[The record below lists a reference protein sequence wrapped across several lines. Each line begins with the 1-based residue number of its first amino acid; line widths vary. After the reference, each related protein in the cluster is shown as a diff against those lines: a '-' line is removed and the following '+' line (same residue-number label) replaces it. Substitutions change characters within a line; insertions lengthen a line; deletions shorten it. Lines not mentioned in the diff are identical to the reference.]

1 MAFPEQDKDAGRV
14 ESRPA
19 ERGMALVTRVM
30 EAALSCQEREELLR
44 TCCREM
50 ALAYDLPY
58 ATASLLHGDDPQS
71 PVAISAFSHPL
82 AGEKTRPPAPLFSI
96 DPDLTPLAAA
106 DAQGDPRL
114 AHLRDRLL
122 EHHIVSLLIV
132 PISMQGRVAGAIELL
147 ATERRDFGDQ
157 DLALAQ
163 SVAGAI
169 GRSVERAREL
179 GDLQRY
185 ADSLVEAT
193 ARRTFDLRT
202 ERDRTR
208 SILQALGDAVVVTD
222 VDGTVRYVNPA
233 AVELTGYS
241 ADEMWGEN
249 WSRWLPDRPSA
260 GFLQPVEHV
269 VQTGDV
275 WRGEVVLR
283 RKDGT
288 LQHVEM
294 ALAPLSDLY
303 APGQPIG
310 LVSVQRDITHLKEA
324 EELKD
329 QFVSNVSHELRTP
342 LSVITLLAGNL
353 DTLYDQMDDAGR
365 QGLIR
370 RIRQRA
376 RVLSALIGDLLDVSR
391 MDSGKVSTEH
401 QAVDLAQLAREEAEK
416 QLPLAQSKNQT
427 LRVMAGGPLRVMG
440 NEDQLRQIIRN
451 LLDNAIKYTQ
461 EKGRITC
468 ECCRHESGADSD
480 KARPGRDD
488 LGSGPWAA
496 LRVRD
501 TGIGISREHLP
512 HIFERFFRVS
522 AEGSIP
528 GTGLGLSIAQELVEL
543 HGGHLA
549 VASSLNEGSEFTAF
563 LSLVEEE

>member
-1 MAFPEQDKDAGRV
+1 MSLPEQDKEACRV

-19 ERGMALVTRVM
+19 ERGLALVTRVM
-30 EAALSCQEREELLR
+30 EAALSCRDPQELLR

-58 ATASLLHGDDPQS
+58 ATASLLQGDDPQS
-71 PVAISAFSHPL
+71 PITVSAFSHPM
-82 AGEKTRPPAPLFSI
+82 AGEQTRPPSPLFPI

-106 DAQGDPRL
+106 DAPGDPRL

-122 EHHIVSLLIV
+122 EHHIASLLIV
-132 PISMQGRVAGAIELL
+132 PISVQGRVAGAIELL
-147 ATERRDFGDQ
+147 ATERRDFGEQ

-169 GRSVERAREL
+169 GRSVEREREL

-222 VDGTVRYVNPA
+222 VDGAIRYVNPA

-241 ADEMWGEN
+241 ADEMWGKGWN
-249 WSRWLPDRPSA
+249 LWLSDRRPA
-260 GFLQPVEHV
+260 GFLRQVERV

-283 RKDGT
+283 RKDGA

-294 ALAPLSDLY
+294 TLAPLSDLY

-365 QGLIR
+365 QALIR
-370 RIRQRA
+370 KIRQRA
-376 RVLSALIGDLLDVSR
+376 RVLSALIGDLLDISR
-391 MDSGKVSTEH
+391 IDSGKVSTEH
-401 QAVDLAQLAREEAEK
+401 QSVDLAQLAREEAEK
-416 QLPLAQSKNQT
+416 QLPLAQSKSQT
-427 LRVMAGGPLRVMG
+427 LRVMESEPLLVMG

-451 LLDNAIKYTQ
+451 LLNNAIKYTQ
-461 EKGRITC
+461 DKGRITC
-468 ECCRHESGADSD
+468 ECRRHERGTDADSTWS
-480 KARPGRDD
+480 GLDD
-488 LGSGPWAA
+488 LGPWVA

-501 TGIGISREHLP
+501 TGIGISREDLP
-512 HIFERFFRVS
+512 HVFERFFRVS
-522 AEGSIP
+522 AEGSVP
-528 GTGLGLSIAQELVEL
+528 GAGLGLSIAQELVEL

>member
-1 MAFPEQDKDAGRV
+1 MSLPEKDKKACRV

-19 ERGMALVTRVM
+19 ERDLALVTRVM
-30 EAALSCQEREELLR
+30 EAALSCREPQELLR

-58 ATASLLHGDDPQS
+58 ATASLLRGDDPQS
-71 PVAISAFSHPL
+71 PITVSAFSHPV
-82 AGEKTRPPAPLFSI
+82 AGGQTRPPSPLFPI

-106 DAQGDPRL
+106 DAAGDPRL

-132 PISMQGRVAGAIELL
+132 PISVQGRVAGAIELL
-147 ATERRDFGDQ
+147 ATERRDFRDQ

-169 GRSVERAREL
+169 GRSVEREREL

-222 VDGTVRYVNPA
+222 VDGAIRYVNPA

-241 ADEMWGEN
+241 ADEMWGEDWN
-249 WSRWLPDRPSA
+249 LWLSDRRPA
-260 GFLQPVEHV
+260 GFLRQVERV

-275 WRGEVVLR
+275 WRVEVVLR
-283 RKDGT
+283 RKDGA

-294 ALAPLSDLY
+294 TLAPLSDLY

-353 DTLYDQMDDAGR
+353 DTVYDQMDDAGR
-365 QGLIR
+365 QALIR
-370 RIRQRA
+370 KIRQRA
-376 RVLSALIGDLLDVSR
+376 RVLSALIGDLLDISR
-391 MDSGKVSTEH
+391 IDSGKASTEH

-427 LRVMAGGPLRVMG
+427 LRVMESEPLLVMG

-451 LLDNAIKYTQ
+451 LLNNAIKYTQ
-461 EKGRITC
+461 DKGRITC
-468 ECCRHESGADSD
+468 ECRRHESGTDADSTWS
-480 KARPGRDD
+480 GLDD
-488 LGSGPWAA
+488 LGPWVA

-501 TGIGISREHLP
+501 TGIGISREDLP
-512 HIFERFFRVS
+512 HVFERFFRVS
-522 AEGSIP
+522 AEGSVP